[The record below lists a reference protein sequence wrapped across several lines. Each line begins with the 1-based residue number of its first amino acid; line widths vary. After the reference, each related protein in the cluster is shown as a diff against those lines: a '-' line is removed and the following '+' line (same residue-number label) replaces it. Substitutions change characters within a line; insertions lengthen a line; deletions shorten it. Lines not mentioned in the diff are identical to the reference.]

1 MNGPLCC
8 ECLQNKAF
16 TPKSYENQS
25 ENAFV

>member
-1 MNGPLCC
+1 MNVPLCC